1 MSSVQRQCVG
11 VFEVKFPQPKVFYDN
26 SAIKTINSYRYG
38 SVIHSSCCVKYLFST
53 FVINQYDKNS
63 VI

>member
-38 SVIHSSCCVKYLFST
+38 SVIHSSCCVKYLFIT

-63 VI
+63 FI